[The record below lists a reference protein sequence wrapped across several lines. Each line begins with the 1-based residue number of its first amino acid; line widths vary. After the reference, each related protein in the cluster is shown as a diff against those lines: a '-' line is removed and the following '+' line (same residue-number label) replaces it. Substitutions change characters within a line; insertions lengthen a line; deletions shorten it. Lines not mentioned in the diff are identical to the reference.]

1 MLKKYLSL
9 TLVVLLAN
17 LTGAASAFARSEAIK
32 EAQAASKIKANI
44 PFEGILEV
52 SCILVGSSSN
62 TEAKS
67 KSPAAQP
74 ESEGL
79 AKARFKPKQ
88 NLRSSVLKLVADTK
102 AGKVMPP
109 ERTQL
114 QPGKSNNLSTT
125 VKVAIGVGVAV
136 VVLALIVKH
145 ARDHLFDNFGVR

>member
-9 TLVVLLAN
+9 TLVVLIAN
-17 LTGAASAFARSEAIK
+17 LTWAASAFARSEAIK
-32 EAQAASKIKANI
+32 EVQATSKRKANI
-44 PFEGILEV
+44 PFAETLGV
-52 SCILVGSSSN
+52 SCVLAGSPSN

-79 AKARFKPKQ
+79 AKTKSKPKQ

-102 AGKVMPP
+102 AGKVMPA
-109 ERTQL
+109 ERPQI
-114 QPGKSNNLSTT
+114 QSAKSNNLSTK

-136 VVLALIVKH
+136 IVLALIVKH